1 MTRLRVA
8 FAGPHVTFQD
18 SGRLG
23 RMRYGVPASGPMDRK
38 AFAMAQSVFGNPPDA
53 AAIEVS
59 LQQVHLDQRHRPV
72 GGGLITRPPPAR
84 RRGPRSLP
92 SGR

>member
-18 SGRLG
+18 SGRLC

-38 AFAMAQSVFGNPPDA
+38 AFAIAQSVFGNPWSVAALSCKSALDA
-53 AAIEVS
+53 WA
-59 LQQVHLDQRHRPV
+59 L
-72 GGGLITRPPPAR
+72 GLCIPCTKA
-84 RRGPRSLP
+84 SVW
-92 SGR
+92 